1 MAPNFSVRLFNALS
15 LKLLS
20 LSFVSLL
27 FSHIHIHTHSYSFTH
42 SYTYSCTRSPMH
54 VHAPRQSSILQ
65 SFPQYISH
73 SFTFSLSFYVCF
85 THALLF
91 SLSLPHTNNSCTHMH
106 APTLAHMHAHL
117 PTHTREHTRTLSPLM
132 SLLNT
137 LSANTSSSFSLSSH
151 CSALARWHDF
161 DFELSLK
168 FQTNSA
174 EAIDSNLNINRLT
187 QF

>member
-1 MAPNFSVRLFNALS
+1 
-15 LKLLS
+15 
-20 LSFVSLL
+20 
-27 FSHIHIHTHSYSFTH
+27 
-42 SYTYSCTRSPMH
+42 
-54 VHAPRQSSILQ
+54 
-65 SFPQYISH
+65 
-73 SFTFSLSFYVCF
+73 
-85 THALLF
+85 
-91 SLSLPHTNNSCTHMH
+91 MH
-106 APTLAHMHAHL
+106 ASTLAHMHAHL

-161 DFELSLK
+161 DFGLSLK

-187 QF
+187 QFWSTVRMQNLISSLRVRPRVLGWEKSWVKIIFFSIRLNLLIKNCPHRFYTAQFWSIILFHNSITLQ